1 LHFLPSAN
9 IQINYLT
16 LSFPRELEKA
26 FQDYYFNVSLRQV
39 RIASALGVFF
49 YAIFGILDAWL
60 VPEVKHALWF
70 IRYAIVCPI
79 IFLVFLFSFTRYFRK
94 YMQVAIAS
102 AVLAGG
108 LGIIKMIQIAPYPA
122 SHSYYAGLILV
133 FFYGY
138 TFYKLRFVWA
148 TLTGWIIVIAYE
160 IAAIWLNPTDIPILI
175 NNNFFFL
182 TGNVFGMFA
191 CYSIEYYLRK
201 NYLQARLLD
210 IEKKKVEDANL
221 RLEERVEDRT
231 TQLIRT
237 NNELK
242 QEINERKRADYALR
256 ESEEKYRI
264 LIDNADTAIF
274 IAQDDVIKFPNPMT
288 LNLIRYSADELA
300 QMQFTDLI
308 HFQDRDMVHERHRR
322 RLRGE
327 EPPSSYDFRVINKN
341 GEKLWVHLNTVLITW
356 EGRPATLNFLRDITS
371 QKKLETQLRQAQKME
386 AIGTLA
392 GGVAHDLN
400 NILSGLV
407 SYPELLLLDIPEDS
421 PLRKPMLAIQES
433 GQKAAAIVQDLLT
446 LARRGVSTSEVVNL
460 NQIIQQYLVS
470 LEFEKLLSYHPDVKV
485 KHELEPDLFNIL
497 GSPVHLSKTI
507 MNLVSN
513 AAEAMPEGG
522 AISISTQSRYVDKP
536 INGYETITPG
546 EYVSLTVADTGTG
559 ISPGEV
565 NKIFEPFYSKKVMG
579 RSGTGLGMSVVWG
592 TVKDHHGYIDVTSTL
607 EKGTTFILYFPV
619 TRQEAQEFETP
630 LKMQDYNGNGE
641 LILVIDDVE
650 EQRKI
655 ACSILAKMGYTVKS
669 LASGEE
675 AVHYMKENSAD
686 LLILDMI
693 MDPGID
699 GLETYKK
706 ILKMHPGQ
714 KAIIASGYSETGRVK
729 KAQEIGAGVYL
740 KKPYSLEKIGM
751 AVHTALNKRNFE
763 LGKGKNI

>member
-1 LHFLPSAN
+1 
-9 IQINYLT
+9 
-16 LSFPRELEKA
+16 
-26 FQDYYFNVSLRQV
+26 
-39 RIASALGVFF
+39 
-49 YAIFGILDAWL
+49 L

>member
-1 LHFLPSAN
+1 
-9 IQINYLT
+9 
-16 LSFPRELEKA
+16 
-26 FQDYYFNVSLRQV
+26 
-39 RIASALGVFF
+39 
-49 YAIFGILDAWL
+49 
-60 VPEVKHALWF
+60 
-70 IRYAIVCPI
+70 
-79 IFLVFLFSFTRYFRK
+79 
-94 YMQVAIAS
+94 
-102 AVLAGG
+102 
-108 LGIIKMIQIAPYPA
+108 
-122 SHSYYAGLILV
+122 
-133 FFYGY
+133 
-138 TFYKLRFVWA
+138 
-148 TLTGWIIVIAYE
+148 
-160 IAAIWLNPTDIPILI
+160 
-175 NNNFFFL
+175 
-182 TGNVFGMFA
+182 
-191 CYSIEYYLRK
+191 
-201 NYLQARLLD
+201 
-210 IEKKKVEDANL
+210 
-221 RLEERVEDRT
+221 
-231 TQLIRT
+231 
-237 NNELK
+237 
-242 QEINERKRADYALR
+242 
-256 ESEEKYRI
+256 
-264 LIDNADTAIF
+264 
-274 IAQDDVIKFPNPMT
+274 
-288 LNLIRYSADELA
+288 
-300 QMQFTDLI
+300 
-308 HFQDRDMVHERHRR
+308 
-322 RLRGE
+322 
-327 EPPSSYDFRVINKN
+327 
-341 GEKLWVHLNTVLITW
+341 
-356 EGRPATLNFLRDITS
+356 
-371 QKKLETQLRQAQKME
+371 
-386 AIGTLA
+386 
-392 GGVAHDLN
+392 
-400 NILSGLV
+400 
-407 SYPELLLLDIPEDS
+407 
-421 PLRKPMLAIQES
+421 
-433 GQKAAAIVQDLLT
+433 
-446 LARRGVSTSEVVNL
+446 
-460 NQIIQQYLVS
+460 
-470 LEFEKLLSYHPDVKV
+470 
-485 KHELEPDLFNIL
+485 L

-522 AISISTQSRYVDKP
+522 AISISTLSRYVDKP